1 MFNSPRW
8 KYIVCLIQRYFCFRS
23 VLPFTRPTLQI
34 LPCDVRLEDGRDV
47 LGGELARLE
56 HREKR
61 SLAAS
66 TVANDH
72 QFVPGHEKK
81 EKRTALRVE
90 SL

>member
-1 MFNSPRW
+1 M
-8 KYIVCLIQRYFCFRS
+8 CLIQRYFCFRS
-23 VLPFTRPTLQI
+23 VHPFTRPTLQI

-47 LGGELARLE
+47 LGGEFAGLEDREEAGLAT
-56 HREKR
+56 
-61 SLAAS
+61 S

-90 SL
+90 SI